1 MAIPKDYVCDGQ
13 LNIWDFVTENYSTKQ
28 EPKPKLCKGEPDDSI
43 CEGCKWRETEERELG
58 IDEHGQTWVY
68 KCPGTAC
75 ANWKHGTPLN
85 LTAEKPDHQEVVWY
99 EPEDK
104 PYCFNKNWL
113 PSFEMVIETMSDWF
127 GIEFKKVDYEYKG
140 EIYNT
145 VYQYKCYGG
154 SKIELDEGVY
164 TGGDYKGERFIG
176 VDWESPN
183 GKAGTACGCL
193 SLWEVEHHIQSAIN
207 RAIEYKEKQK
217 HKKRGEENE
226 EP

>member
-1 MAIPKDYVCDGQ
+1 MMPKDYVCDGQ
-13 LNIWDFVTENYSTKQ
+13 MNLWEYMQSIEREERASEV
-28 EPKPKLCKGEPDDSI
+28 LIAEPDDSI
-43 CEGCKWRETEERELG
+43 CEGCKWRETEGRELEV
-58 IDEHGQTWVY
+58 DKQGQTWVY

-85 LTAEKPDHQEVVWY
+85 LTALVPDQEVIVWY

-113 PSFEMVIETMSDWF
+113 PPFEMVIETMSEWF

-140 EIYNT
+140 EIYNS

-183 GKAGTACGCL
+183 GKEGTASGCL
-193 SLWEVEHHIQSAIN
+193 SLWEVEHHIRSAIN
-207 RAIEYKEKQK
+207 RAIEYKERQK
-217 HKKRGEENE
+217 TRKKDEDDE
-226 EP
+226 

>member
-13 LNIWDFVTENYSTKQ
+13 LNILDYMTEECKSLKTD
-28 EPKPKLCKGEPDDSI
+28 PKPCDAEPDDAI
-43 CEGCKWRETEERELG
+43 CEGCKWRETEERELRV
-58 IDEHGQTWVY
+58 DEHGQTWVY

-85 LTAEKPDHQEVVWY
+85 LTIEKPDHKEVVWY

-113 PSFEMVIETMSDWF
+113 PSLEMVIETMSDWF

-140 EIYNT
+140 EIYNS

-176 VDWESPN
+176 VDWEAPN
-183 GKAGTACGCL
+183 GKEGTAGGCL
-193 SLWEVEHHIQSAIN
+193 SLYEVEHSLRKAIS
-207 RAIEYKEKQK
+207 RAAKYKEE
-217 HKKRGEENE
+217 HKRKSKENDLDD
-226 EP
+226 

>member
-1 MAIPKDYVCDGQ
+1 MMPKDYVCDGQ
-13 LNIWDFVTENYSTKQ
+13 MNLWEYMQSIEREEMASEVPTA
-28 EPKPKLCKGEPDDSI
+28 EPDDSI
-43 CEGCKWRETEERELG
+43 CEGCKWRETEGRELEV
-58 IDEHGQTWVY
+58 DKQGQTWVY

-85 LTAEKPDHQEVVWY
+85 LTALVPDQEVIVWY

-113 PSFEMVIETMSDWF
+113 PPFEMVIETMSEWF

-140 EIYNT
+140 EIYDS

-176 VDWESPN
+176 VDWDAPN
-183 GKAGTACGCL
+183 GKEGTACGCL
-193 SLWEVEHHIQSAIN
+193 SLWEVEHHIRSAIN
-207 RAIEYKEKQK
+207 RAIEYKERQK
-217 HKKRGEENE
+217 TRKKDEDDE
-226 EP
+226 

>member
-1 MAIPKDYVCDGQ
+1 MMPKDYVCDGQ
-13 LNIWDFVTENYSTKQ
+13 MNLWEYMQSIEREERASEV
-28 EPKPKLCKGEPDDSI
+28 LIAEPDDSI
-43 CEGCKWRETEERELG
+43 CEGCKWRETEGRELEV
-58 IDEHGQTWVY
+58 DNRGQTWVY

-85 LTAEKPDHQEVVWY
+85 LTALVPDQEVIVWY

-104 PYCFNKNWL
+104 PYCFNENWL
-113 PSFEMVIETMSDWF
+113 PPFEMVIETMSEWF

-140 EIYNT
+140 EIYNS

-176 VDWESPN
+176 VDWEAPN
-183 GKAGTACGCL
+183 GKEGTASGCL
-193 SLWEVEHHIQSAIN
+193 SLWEVEHQIQRAIN
-207 RAIEYKEKQK
+207 RAIEYKERQK
-217 HKKRGEENE
+217 TRKKDNDDE
-226 EP
+226 

>member
-13 LNIWDFVTENYSTKQ
+13 LNIWNFVTENYSTKQ
-28 EPKPKLCKGEPDDSI
+28 EPKPKLCNGEPDDSI
-43 CEGCKWRETEERELG
+43 CEGCKWREIEERELEV
-58 IDEHGQTWVY
+58 DEHGQTWVY

-183 GKAGTACGCL
+183 GKAGTAGGCL
-193 SLWEVEHHIQSAIN
+193 SLYEVEHNLRKAIN
-207 RAIEYKEKQK
+207 RAVKYKEEHK
-217 HKKRGEENE
+217 HKKKGEEDE
-226 EP
+226 ES